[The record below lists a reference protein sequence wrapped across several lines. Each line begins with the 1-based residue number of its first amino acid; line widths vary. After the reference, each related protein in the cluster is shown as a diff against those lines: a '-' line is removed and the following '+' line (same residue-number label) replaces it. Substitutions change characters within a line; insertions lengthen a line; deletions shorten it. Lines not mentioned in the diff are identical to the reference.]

1 LNQCSELVKAVN
13 GLVKILREEGTEW
26 VCTFPTN
33 IFVNA
38 CGEEGMPLMMVRTER
53 FAVAVADAYSRA
65 TNGKK
70 IGVSAVMGGLNAA
83 GTEMA
88 YGALAQAYED
98 SSPLL
103 CLTDGVPNEVAA
115 RERFNIEDGFRSIT
129 KWSGF
134 INQGRRVPEFV
145 RRAYTQLR
153 SGRPSP
159 VMLQLPRGLED
170 YDPGEHPYTP
180 VKGWRPS
187 GDPHDVKIAVEAI
200 LHAKNPMIYAGQG
213 IFFGDACAELKQF
226 AEMTGIPVLTTL
238 MGKSCFPENHPLSL
252 GVRDV
257 PAERWLMGSD
267 LIFAIGTSLG
277 TTSFGHELPV
287 KGKTIVQCTIDEQDL
302 NRATRMDHAIVGD
315 ARLVLRQM
323 IAEAERH
330 GVKPRQGVEAEVAVA
345 KEAKMNKYRPLMESN
360 ETPINPYRVY
370 AEIIRTVDPTN
381 SVVTHESGNTR
392 DQLTTIYDAVT
403 EHGFMAWGNVSTL
416 GFGLG
421 AAMGAK
427 LAYPKRQVISIT
439 GDAGVSYQMGDYE
452 ALIRHG
458 MGITTIHINNGG
470 FSGYGP
476 GFWGGGHTPYACEVT
491 KQDVYKTAQ
500 MADALG
506 MHSTRVEKPDHIAPA
521 LKDALKEN
529 EKGSPAFIE
538 VICSRHPVYGGW
550 VRPLAH

>member
-1 LNQCSELVKAVN
+1 MVK
-13 GLVKILREEGTEW
+13 LLREEGTEW

-33 IFVNA
+33 VFVNA

-65 TNGKK
+65 TNRKK

-103 CLTDGVPNEVAA
+103 CLTDGVPKEVAA
-115 RERFNIEDGFRSIT
+115 RERFNIEDGFRSVT

-159 VMLQLPRGLED
+159 VMLQFPRGLED
-170 YDPGEHPYTP
+170 YDPAEHPYTP
-180 VKGWRPS
+180 VKGWKPS
-187 GDPHDVKIAVEAI
+187 GDSHDVKVAVEAI
-200 LHAKNPMIYAGQG
+200 LHAKNPIIYAGQG
-213 IFFGDACAELKQF
+213 VFFGDACAELKQF
-226 AEMTGIPVLTTL
+226 AEMTGTPVLTTL
-238 MGKSCFPENHPLSL
+238 MGKSCFPEDHPLSL

-257 PAERWLMGSD
+257 PAERWLKSSD
-267 LIFAIGTSLG
+267 LVFAIGTSLG
-277 TTSFGHELPV
+277 TTTFGHEIPT

-302 NRATRMDHAIVGD
+302 NRATRTDHAIVGD

-323 IAEAERH
+323 IAEAEKH
-330 GVKPRQGVEAEVAVA
+330 SAKPKPGVEAEVAAA
-345 KEAKMNKYRPLMESN
+345 KAEKMKKYRPLMESN

-370 AEIIRTVDPTN
+370 AEIIKTVDPMN

-392 DQLTTIYDAVT
+392 DQLTTVYDAVA

-427 LAYPKRQVISIT
+427 LAYPKRQVVSVT

-476 GFWGGGHTPYACEVT
+476 GFWGSGHTPFACEVT

-506 MHSTRVEKPDHIAPA
+506 MHSTRVEKTDDIAPA
-521 LKDALKEN
+521 LKDALNEN
-529 EKGSPAFIE
+529 TKGRPAFIE
-538 VICSRHPVYGGW
+538 VLCSRHPVFGGW
-550 VRPLAH
+550 VRPPAL

>member
-1 LNQCSELVKAVN
+1 MVKAVN
-13 GLVKILREEGTEW
+13 GLVKLLREEGTEW

-33 IFVNA
+33 VFVNA

-53 FAVAVADAYSRA
+53 FAIAVADAYSRV

-103 CLTDGVPNEVAA
+103 CLTDGVPNEAA
-115 RERFNIEDGFRSIT
+115 SRERFNIEDGFRSVT

-159 VMLQLPRGLED
+159 VMLQLPRGLDD
-170 YDPGEHPYTP
+170 YDPAEHPYTS
-180 VKGWRPS
+180 VKGWKPS
-187 GDPHDVKIAVEAI
+187 GDPHDVKVAVEAI
-200 LHAKNPMIYAGQG
+200 LHAKTPMIYAGQG
-213 IFFGDACAELKQF
+213 VFFGDACAELKQF
-226 AEMTGIPVLTTL
+226 AEMTGTPVLTTL
-238 MGKSCFPENHPLSL
+238 MGKSCFPEDHPLSL

-257 PAERWLMGSD
+257 PAERWLKGSD
-267 LIFAIGTSLG
+267 LVFAIGTSLG
-277 TTSFGHELPV
+277 TTTFGHEVPTR
-287 KGKTIVQCTIDEQDL
+287 GKTIVQCTIDEQDL
-302 NRATRMDHAIVGD
+302 NRATRTDHAIVGD
-315 ARLVLRQM
+315 AKLVLRQM
-323 IAEAERH
+323 IAEAERQ
-330 GVKPRQGVEAEVAVA
+330 GAKPKPVEAEVAAA
-345 KEAKMNKYRPLMESN
+345 KEEKMKKYRPLMESN

-370 AEIIRTVDPTN
+370 AEIIKTVDPMN
-381 SVVTHESGNTR
+381 SVITHESGNTR

-427 LAYPKRQVISIT
+427 LAYPKRQVVSVT

-452 ALIRHG
+452 AVIRHA

-476 GFWGGGHTPYACEVT
+476 GFWGSGHTPFACEVT

-506 MHSTRVEKPDHIAPA
+506 MHSTRVEKPDDIAPA
-521 LKDALKEN
+521 LKDALNEN
-529 EKGSPAFIE
+529 TKGRPAFIE
-538 VICSRHPVYGGW
+538 VLCSRHPVFGGW
-550 VRPLAH
+550 VRPPAH

>member
-1 LNQCSELVKAVN
+1 LVKAVN
-13 GLVKILREEGTEW
+13 GLVKLLREEGTEW

-38 CGEEGMPLMMVRTER
+38 CGEEGMPLIMVRTER
-53 FAVAVADAYSRA
+53 FAVAVADAYGRA

-70 IGVSAVMGGLNAA
+70 IGVSSVMGGINAA

-98 SSPLL
+98 SAPLL
-103 CLTDGVPNEVAA
+103 LLTDGVPNEITS
-115 RERFNIEDGFRSIT
+115 RERFNIEDGFRSVT
-129 KWSGF
+129 KWSGY

-159 VMLQLPRGLED
+159 VMLQVPRGLED
-170 YDPGEHPYTP
+170 YDPAEHPYTP
-180 VKGWRPS
+180 VKGWRPA
-187 GDPHDVKIAVEAI
+187 GDPHDVKIAVEALI
-200 LHAKNPMIYAGQG
+200 HAKKPMIYAGQG
-213 IFFGDACAELKQF
+213 VFFGDACTELRQF
-226 AEMTGIPVLTTL
+226 AEMTGTPVLTTL

-257 PAERWLMGSD
+257 PAERWLNSSD
-267 LIFAIGTSLG
+267 LILVIGASLG
-277 TTSFGHELPV
+277 TSQFAHELPT
-287 KGKTIVQCTIDEQDL
+287 KGKTIIQCNIDEQDF
-302 NRATRMDHAIVGD
+302 NRATRTDHAVVGD
-315 ARLVLRQM
+315 AKLVLKQM

-330 GVKPRQGVEAEVAVA
+330 SAKPRAGVEEAVA
-345 KEAKMNKYRPLMESN
+345 AAKGEKMKRYRPLMESN
-360 ETPINPYRVY
+360 ETPVNPYRVY
-370 AEIIRTVDPTN
+370 AEIIEAVDPMN

-392 DQLTTIYDAVT
+392 DQLTTVYDAVN

-416 GFGLG
+416 GFGLA

-427 LAYPKRQVISIT
+427 LAYPKRQVISVT

-452 ALIRHG
+452 ALIRHN

-491 KQDVYKTAQ
+491 KSDVYQTAK
-500 MADALG
+500 MAEALG
-506 MHSTRVEKPDHIAPA
+506 MHAERVEKPDDVAPA
-521 LKDALKEN
+521 IKDALSEN
-529 EKGSPAFIE
+529 ANGRPAFIE
-538 VICSRHPVYGGW
+538 VICNRHPVYGGW
-550 VRPLAH
+550 VRPPTH

>member
-1 LNQCSELVKAVN
+1 LVKAVN
-13 GLVKILREEGTEW
+13 GLVKLLREEGTEW

-33 IFVNA
+33 VFVNA

-65 TNGKK
+65 SNGKK

-103 CLTDGVPNEVAA
+103 CLTDGVPNEAA
-115 RERFNIEDGFRSIT
+115 GRERFNIEDGFRSVT

-170 YDPGEHPYTP
+170 YDPAEHPYTP
-180 VKGWRPS
+180 VKGWKPS
-187 GDPHDVKIAVEAI
+187 GDPHDVKVAVEAI
-200 LHAKNPMIYAGQG
+200 IHAKNPMIYAGQG
-213 IFFGDACAELKQF
+213 VFFGDACAELKQF
-226 AEMTGIPVLTTL
+226 AEMTGTPVLTTL
-238 MGKSCFPENHPLSL
+238 MGKSCFPEDHPLSL

-257 PAERWLMGSD
+257 PAERWLKGSD
-267 LIFAIGTSLG
+267 LVFAIGTSLG
-277 TTSFGHELPV
+277 TTTFGHEVPTR
-287 KGKTIVQCTIDEQDL
+287 GKIILQCTIDEQDL
-302 NRATRMDHAIVGD
+302 NRATRTDHAVVGD
-315 ARLVLRQM
+315 AKLVLRQM
-323 IAEAERH
+323 IAEAEKH
-330 GVKPRQGVEAEVAVA
+330 GAKPKSVEVEVAAA
-345 KEAKMNKYRPLMESN
+345 KEEKMKKYRPLMESN
-360 ETPINPYRVY
+360 ETPINPYKVY
-370 AEIIRTVDPTN
+370 AEIIKTVDPMN

-392 DQLTTIYDAVT
+392 DQLTTVYDAVT

-427 LAYPKRQVISIT
+427 LAYPKRQVVSVT

-476 GFWGGGHTPYACEVT
+476 GFWGSGHTPFACEVT
-491 KQDVYKTAQ
+491 KQDIYKTAQ

-506 MHSTRVEKPDHIAPA
+506 MHATRVEKPDDIAPA
-521 LKDALKEN
+521 LKDALNEN
-529 EKGSPAFIE
+529 TKGRPAFIE
-538 VICSRHPVYGGW
+538 VLCSRHPVFGGW
-550 VRPLAH
+550 VRPPAH

>member
-1 LNQCSELVKAVN
+1 MVK
-13 GLVKILREEGTEW
+13 LLREEGTEW

-33 IFVNA
+33 VFVNA

-103 CLTDGVPNEVAA
+103 LLTDGVPNEAA
-115 RERFNIEDGFRSIT
+115 SRERFNIEDGFRSVT

-159 VMLQLPRGLED
+159 VMLQFPRGLED
-170 YDPGEHPYTP
+170 YDPTEYPYTP
-180 VKGWRPS
+180 VKGWKPS
-187 GDPHDVKIAVEAI
+187 GDPRDVKVAVEAI
-200 LHAKNPMIYAGQG
+200 LHAKTPMIYAGQG
-213 IFFGDACAELKQF
+213 VFFGDACAELKQF
-226 AEMTGIPVLTTL
+226 AEITGTPVLTTL
-238 MGKSCFPENHPLSL
+238 MGKSCFPEDHSLSL

-257 PAERWLMGSD
+257 PAERWLKGSD
-267 LIFAIGTSLG
+267 LVFAIGTSLG
-277 TTSFGHELPV
+277 TTTFCHEIPTS
-287 KGKTIVQCTIDEQDL
+287 GKTIVQCTIDEQDL
-302 NRATRMDHAIVGD
+302 NRATRTDHAIVGD
-315 ARLVLRQM
+315 AKLVLRQM
-323 IAEAERH
+323 IAEVEKH
-330 GVKPRQGVEAEVAVA
+330 GAKPKAVEAEVAAA
-345 KEAKMNKYRPLMESN
+345 KEEKMKKYRPLMESS

-370 AEIIRTVDPTN
+370 AEIIKTVDPMN
-381 SVVTHESGNTR
+381 SVITHESGNTR
-392 DQLTTIYDAVT
+392 DQLTTVYDAVT

-427 LAYPKRQVISIT
+427 LAYPKRQVVSVT

-476 GFWGGGHTPYACEVT
+476 GFWGSGHTPFACEVT

-506 MHSTRVEKPDHIAPA
+506 MHSTRVEKPDDIASA
-521 LKDALKEN
+521 LKDALNEN
-529 EKGSPAFIE
+529 TKGHPAFIE
-538 VICSRHPVYGGW
+538 VLCSRHPVYGGW
-550 VRPLAH
+550 VRPPAH

>member
-1 LNQCSELVKAVN
+1 MVKAVN
-13 GLVKILREEGTEW
+13 GLVKLLREEGTEW

-33 IFVNA
+33 VFVNA

-53 FAVAVADAYSRA
+53 FAIAVADAYSRA

-103 CLTDGVPNEVAA
+103 CLTDGVPNEAA
-115 RERFNIEDGFRSIT
+115 SRERFNIEDGFRSVT

-159 VMLQLPRGLED
+159 VMLQLPRGLDD
-170 YDPGEHPYTP
+170 YDPAEHPYTP
-180 VKGWRPS
+180 VKGWKPS
-187 GDPHDVKIAVEAI
+187 GDPHDVKVAVEAI
-200 LHAKNPMIYAGQG
+200 LHAKTPMIYAGQG
-213 IFFGDACAELKQF
+213 VFFGDACAELKQF
-226 AEMTGIPVLTTL
+226 AEMTGTPVLTTL
-238 MGKSCFPENHPLSL
+238 MGKSCFPEDHPLSL

-257 PAERWLMGSD
+257 PAERWLKCSD
-267 LIFAIGTSLG
+267 LVFAIGTSLG
-277 TTSFGHELPV
+277 TTTFGHEVPTR
-287 KGKTIVQCTIDEQDL
+287 GKTIVQCTIDEQDL
-302 NRATRMDHAIVGD
+302 NRASRTDHAIVGD
-315 ARLVLRQM
+315 AKLVLRQM

-330 GVKPRQGVEAEVAVA
+330 GAKPKPVEAEVAAA
-345 KEAKMNKYRPLMESN
+345 KEEKMKKYLPLMESN

-370 AEIIRTVDPTN
+370 AEIIKTVDPMN
-381 SVVTHESGNTR
+381 SVITHESGNTR
-392 DQLTTIYDAVT
+392 DQLTTVYDAVA

-427 LAYPKRQVISIT
+427 LAYPKRQVVSVT

-458 MGITTIHINNGG
+458 LGITTIHINNGG

-476 GFWGGGHTPYACEVT
+476 GFWGSGHTPFACEVT

-506 MHSTRVEKPDHIAPA
+506 MHSTRVEKPDDIASA
-521 LKDALKEN
+521 LKDALNEN
-529 EKGSPAFIE
+529 TRGHPAFIE
-538 VICSRHPVYGGW
+538 VLCSRHPVFGGW
-550 VRPLAH
+550 VRPPAQ